1 MSFALLTEVFGKRG
15 ITHSQSRVDANF
27 AKVYDLIDGKSM
39 PVLLV
44 NLTDGSF
51 LEMPHYCYMSDRS
64 KATYATAQAEYKRR
78 FKGWYKKS

>member
-15 ITHSQSRVDANF
+15 ITHSQSNVDANF

-51 LEMPHYCYMSDRS
+51 LEMPHY
-64 KATYATAQAEYKRR
+64 
-78 FKGWYKKS
+78 